1 MESETLIGLVNH
13 LSQLEETKEEIERDL
28 EGVNAEI
35 KETKKEIANEIKR
48 QTTKAIPAVKP
59 KTTKKPKAK
68 ADTAE
73 TQEENKTV

>member
-48 QTTKAIPAVKP
+48 QTTKIPAVKP

-68 ADTAE
+68 TETAE